1 MASVIVTTRLQT
13 ASILKM
19 ARRRMLFETEVSW
32 FVLASALD
40 VAMTFLVL
48 HYSSNGMT
56 HGTFVES
63 NPLARWF
70 IGHWGFRGMAGYKL
84 LMTLIVVVIA
94 EFVGRQKPMVARIL
108 LWGGTIVVAS
118 VVIHSVQLLLAH
130 RI

>member
-1 MASVIVTTRLQT
+1 MASVIVTNRLQT
-13 ASILKM
+13 VSGLKM
-19 ARRRMLFETEVSW
+19 TRRRMLFETEVSW

-40 VAMTFLVL
+40 VALTFLVL
-48 HYSSNGMT
+48 HYSNNGMT

-70 IGHWGFRGMAGYKL
+70 ISHWGFRGMAGYKL

-94 EFVGRQKPMVARIL
+94 EFVGRQKPTVARML

-118 VVIHSVQLLLAH
+118 VVIHSVRLLLAH

>member
-1 MASVIVTTRLQT
+1 MASVIVTNRLLT
-13 ASILKM
+13 VSGLKM
-19 ARRRMLFETEVSW
+19 RRRRMLFETEVSW

-40 VAMTFLVL
+40 VALTFLVL
-48 HYSSNGMT
+48 HYSNNGMT

-70 IGHWGFRGMAGYKL
+70 IRHWVFGGMAGYKL

-94 EFVGRQKPMVARIL
+94 EFVGRQKPMVARML
-108 LWGGTIVVAS
+108 LWGGTLVVAS
-118 VVIHSVQLLLAH
+118 VVIHSVRLLLAH